1 MTGTV
6 NHELHQAPIATGGY
20 GCVYR
25 PAIGCE
31 GALTGEQ
38 KEAAVGMV
46 AKLQRVTSTS
56 QNEIKIGNMVAQL
69 PGADEHFV
77 TPHSTCTTTASLF
90 PASLKEG
97 CAPVGGTNAGTQEQE
112 LVIMEMEDIPHYKL
126 GTVPSNATSDVIQNM
141 LRNLVAGLPHV
152 LDGVSLLHSAPDPI
166 VHFDLKADNIFA
178 PLPPRFPLIADFG
191 ISFLPEQQTLESI
204 PSTVIAYEPG
214 YFVWPPEVHLLC
226 YIFHRKDAAP
236 EVALSEQELEV
247 VAERVAAS
255 NPLFVNDP
263 AGMQE
268 RQNAVLSFY
277 KSLGE
282 VSGESLFSFIMDNW
296 RSIDLYSVSMC
307 FIAIFRAY
315 KLGEAE
321 TDYLF
326 PLAQQLM
333 GGISADPRE
342 RPSVG
347 QLTVTAR
354 KAVTGG
360 TPVQIKG
367 LLTVRE
373 TAEANRKSAAVT
385 LLGNERTLTRTS
397 VRTPASVQTA

>member
-1 MTGTV
+1 M
-6 NHELHQAPIATGGY
+6 
-20 GCVYR
+20 YR
-25 PAIGCE
+25 PAIGCK

-56 QNEIKIGNMVAQL
+56 QNEIKIGKMVAEL
-69 PGADEHFV
+69 PGAEEHFV
-77 TPHSTCTTTASLF
+77 TPESTCTTTASLF

-97 CAPVGGTNAGTQEQE
+97 CAPIGGTNASSQEQE

-126 GTVPSNATSDVIQNM
+126 GTVPSNATPVVIQNM

-152 LDGVSLLHSAPDPI
+152 LDGVSLLHSAPNPI

-178 PLPPRFPLIADFG
+178 PLAPRLPLIADFG
-191 ISFLPEQQTLESI
+191 ISFLPKEQTLETI
-204 PSTVIAYEPG
+204 PSTIIAYEPG

-226 YIFHRKDAAP
+226 YIFHRNDAAP
-236 EVALSEQELEV
+236 EVALSEQELES

-268 RQNAVLSFY
+268 RQNAVLGFY

-282 VSGESLFSFIMDNW
+282 VTGESVFNFIMENW
-296 RSIDLYSVSMC
+296 RAIDLYSVSMC
-307 FIAIFRAY
+307 FTAIFRAY
-315 KLGEAE
+315 KLGEAD
-321 TDYLF
+321 TDYLY
-326 PLAQQLM
+326 PLAEKLM
-333 GGISADPRE
+333 RGTSADPRE

-347 QLTVTAR
+347 QLTMTAR

-360 TPVQIKG
+360 TPVEIKG

-373 TAEANRKSAAVT
+373 TAVANRQSAAVT
-385 LLGNERTLTRTS
+385 LLGNERTLMRTS
-397 VRTPASVQTA
+397 VRSPADM

>member
-25 PAIGCE
+25 PAIGCK

-46 AKLQRVTSTS
+46 AKLQRVTATS
-56 QNEIKIGNMVAQL
+56 QNEIKIGNMVAEL
-69 PGADEHFV
+69 PGAADHFV
-77 TPHSTCTTTASLF
+77 TPESTCTTPASLF

-97 CAPVGGTNAGTQEQE
+97 CAPIGDANASTQEQE

-126 GTVPSNATSDVIQNM
+126 GTVPSNATTDVIQNM

-152 LDGVSLLHSAPDPI
+152 LDGVSLLHSAPNPI

-178 PLPPRFPLIADFG
+178 PLPPRLPLIADFG
-191 ISFLPEQQTLESI
+191 ISFLPKEQTLETI
-204 PSTVIAYEPG
+204 PRTVIAYEPG
-214 YFVWPPEVHLLC
+214 YFVWAPEVHLLC

-236 EVALSEQELEV
+236 EVALSEQELES

-263 AGMQE
+263 TGIQE

-277 KSLGE
+277 KSLGD
-282 VSGESLFSFIMDNW
+282 VTGESLFNFIMENW
-296 RSIDLYSVSMC
+296 RGIDLYSVSMC
-307 FIAIFRAY
+307 FSAIFRAY

-321 TDYLF
+321 SDYLY
-326 PLAQQLM
+326 PLAEQLM
-333 GGISADPRE
+333 RGTSADPRD

-347 QLTVTAR
+347 QLTMTAR
-354 KAVTGG
+354 KAVNGG
-360 TPVQIKG
+360 TPAEING

-373 TAEANRKSAAVT
+373 TAVANRQSAAVT

-397 VRTPASVQTA
+397 VRSPADIQTT